1 MTRPRKEQVN
11 DPRTYLTPLAY
22 GGLIL
27 GGATSQTF
35 SGGSLTSLLGS
46 TITGATGGAEVTSAA
61 VLFGGTGPFTVSV
74 ADSFSVRIP
83 GANAGVAMPV
93 VIQAGDMV
101 TLGGSSV
108 LTTSRAA
115 ARINAAVAA
124 LGVSYPVASNVG
136 GRLRLVSAVG
146 AALSTGD
153 AASVTI
159 ADVTPGVCAALGF
172 GVGTTF
178 TSSGTTAPKRGLV
191 TKTSDG
197 LGSTVALRNKDGSD
211 AVSVP
216 TYSSAV
222 LPFGRKNV
230 PSVPPGDPVAARMT
244 ADSTSVRLGFVRK
257 GYLSPRVIS
266 SISNF
271 STLTIAESVTLTVAI
286 PEIYSPA
293 LSVPVTF
300 NPAPTTV
307 QDVVDRINTA
317 YNAAFQ
323 TNKAAVGSET
333 LEPYDFS
340 ESPLGPLSNLLAFKL
355 NGNATVTADLSG
367 LTTANAVITAI
378 NAAIVAA
385 GQVLQGL
392 AAVDSGNGVGFYI
405 QSLNVSGPGSSVEIM
420 ASPASTQTVLQ
431 TLGIVPGL
439 YKGFLLATKYGN
451 DEIMLAG
458 PAVTPLTTLTVA
470 GTAPVLAKL
479 GLSAV
484 TVGPAVGEDPYI
496 LPTSDAFSSSGIV
509 KAALPEIM
517 EFGEVPSNQSSIEEA
532 FGAPRSP
539 NAPVVSAGV
548 ANAGR
553 PAFLGDGGTL
563 DASFIPSVLQFLA
576 LNTLQLGANDLVGP
590 IAAVRPRMLVPRN
603 AASGQSY
610 VLMAEFPDMGGT
622 TDVFRLYSYSA
633 SLLFVRNARLNPAGS
648 WVQDNTGRPS
658 TIFRMEGNKTV
669 IKYQRAGTAP
679 WIDGDW
685 GAVADDPN
693 VSIDVS
699 TGDMTFHSGYG
710 TAGAVRFRGDN
721 AAVFDSIESTGSIN
735 AVGGDLA
742 CANATFLQQL
752 SVDKSFVAPYTL
764 LADSDVAIDVDTYE
778 ARVPQVTG
786 TRIYTLPTPW
796 IAGQRIKISRLRT
809 ADAFTV
815 TLRTAGGIVLGTIS
829 SSASGWIEGYAKTTG
844 AESWVT
850 SSFGGT
856 VTSLLTTV

>member
-11 DPRTYLTPLAY
+11 DPKTYFTPLDY
-22 GGLIL
+22 GGLVL
-27 GGATSQTF
+27 GGGTSQTF
-35 SGGSLTSLLGS
+35 SGGALTSLLGS
-46 TITGATGGAEVTSAA
+46 TVTGAVGGAERTCPGI
-61 VLFGGTGPFTVSV
+61 LFGGSGPFTVAV
-74 ADSFSVRIP
+74 TNSFNVTIP
-83 GANAGVAMPV
+83 GANFGLPMPV
-93 VIQAGDMV
+93 VIQAGDIV
-101 TLGGSSV
+101 TLGGVPV
-108 LTTSRAA
+108 LTTARAA
-115 ARINAAVAA
+115 ARINAAVSA
-124 LGVSYPVASNVG
+124 LGVTYPIASSEG
-136 GRLRLVSAVG
+136 GRLRIVSANG
-146 AALSTGD
+146 AAQTLGD
-153 AASVTI
+153 SASVTVS
-159 ADVTPGVCAALGF
+159 DVTPGICTALGF
-172 GVGTTF
+172 GSGSSF
-178 TSSGTTAPKRGLV
+178 TGSGVTAPKKGLV
-191 TKTSDG
+191 TKTPDG
-197 LGSTVALRNKDGSD
+197 LGSVIPLQNKDGSTT
-211 AVSVP
+211 VSIP
-216 TYSSAV
+216 SSASA
-222 LPFGRKNV
+222 LYPFGRKNV
-230 PSVPPGDPVAARMT
+230 PLPNPGDQVYARMT
-244 ADSTSVRLGFVRK
+244 GDATAVTLSFVRR
-257 GYLSPRVIS
+257 GRIPPRVRS
-266 SISNF
+266 TLSNF
-271 STLTIAESVTLTVAI
+271 STLTGAESVTVTVAT
-286 PEIYSPA
+286 PELTSTAPPIT
-293 LSVPVTF
+293 VTF
-300 NPAPTTV
+300 SPAPTTV
-307 QDVVDRINTA
+307 QDVVDRFNAA
-317 YNAAFQ
+317 YNAAFS
-323 TNKAAVGSET
+323 TNKAAVGSEAR
-333 LEPYDFS
+333 EPYDFS
-340 ESPLGPLSNLLAFKL
+340 EIPLGPVSNLLSFKL
-355 NGNATVTADLSG
+355 NGNATITADLSG
-367 LTTANAVITAI
+367 LSTAVQVITAI
-378 NAAIVAA
+378 NAAITAA
-385 GQVLQGL
+385 GQGAQGL
-392 AAVDSGNGVGFYI
+392 AAVEPGFGVGFHI
-405 QSLNVSGPGSSVEIM
+405 QSSNVSGPGSTVEIL
-420 ASPASTQTVLQ
+420 STSTPSVLQ
-431 TLGIVPGL
+431 SLGLAPGV
-439 YKGFLLATKYGN
+439 YAGFLLAKKYGN
-451 DEIMLAG
+451 DEIVLTSPIATPLATLTLAG
-458 PAVTPLTTLTVA
+458 S
-470 GTAPVLAKL
+470 APVLAKL
-479 GLSAV
+479 GMAAGTYTSSVA
-484 TVGPAVGEDPYI
+484 EDPYS
-496 LPTSDAFSSSGIV
+496 LPTSDEYTSGGVV
-509 KAALPEIM
+509 KAALAEVM
-517 EFGEVPSNQSSIEEA
+517 EFGQVPPDQESISEVFTS
-532 FGAPRSP
+532 PRSP
-539 NAPVVSAGV
+539 SFPVVGKGV
-548 ANAGR
+548 VNAGR
-553 PAFLGDGGTL
+553 PAVLGDGGTL

-603 AASGQSY
+603 VSSGQSY

-679 WIDGDW
+679 WVDGDW

-764 LADSDVAIDVDTYE
+764 LTDADVAIDVDTYE